1 MPAKAVIKIN
11 KVSEIASIRIAGDQD
26 LTDIRDEIIEDIN
39 QYVPVQGGDS
49 RNGGGGSLQSSAGI
63 HSDRTANKGKLTI
76 RWDTP
81 YAQYQ
86 NKGEVMKGRPGP
98 TRTYGPEKL
107 KYTSTAAKAEWEK
120 YAEQK
125 HGEDWA
131 LAVEKGIK
139 QRLE

>member
-11 KVSEIASIRIAGDQD
+11 KAAEIASIEKTGNQA
-26 LTDIRDEIIEDIN
+26 LTDVRDEIIEDIN
-39 QYVPVQGGDS
+39 QYVPVQGGDA

-63 HSDRTANKGKLTI
+63 HSDKAAKGGKLTI
-76 RWDTP
+76 RWDTT

-86 NKGEVMKGRPGP
+86 NKGEVMKGKPGP

-107 KYTSTAAKAEWEK
+107 KYTSSAAKAEWEK
-120 YAEQK
+120 YADQK

-131 LAVEKGIK
+131 LAIEKGIK
-139 QRLE
+139 QRLG